1 MKTTDRHPELRQS
14 LASSATNALRKYA
27 DARGILPE
35 TITAPGVTVRDRT
48 GRVARY
54 RVTLVREGSR

>member
-1 MKTTDRHPELRQS
+1 MKTNDRHPELRQS
-14 LASSATNALRKYA
+14 LASSATNALRKYV

-35 TITAPGVTVRDRT
+35 TLTASGVTVRDRS

-54 RVTLVREGSR
+54 RVTLAREGSR

>member
-27 DARGILPE
+27 DARGTLPD
-35 TITAPGVTVRDRT
+35 TLTAPGVTVRDRS
-48 GRVARY
+48 GRLTRY
-54 RVTLVREGSR
+54 RVTLVREVAQ